1 MRDLHKT
8 RIPSHFIHFS
18 AVSIFGKSISQ
29 RVDRKV
35 IVNLGNQSVETQ
47 SINMPQPS
55 TISQDAALLE
65 SIDTSS
71 AMNLHKS
78 NLMRMQVGELLEECQ
93 FDLQSRKWASD
104 ANEYLQMVSRVIS
117 KIMFKE
123 GSYQDRADRP
133 ASVEIHKENNL
144 SVEPIGFTKTPF
156 AWTKKS
162 GNAQVLPTFTLLV
175 TLPAD
180 AISAKDYLNNR
191 YIDVSTTEL
200 ENFVLNGVALNIVYI
215 NTLETHLHHAKC
227 SQAVGG
233 ESQESR

>member
-1 MRDLHKT
+1 
-8 RIPSHFIHFS
+8 
-18 AVSIFGKSISQ
+18 
-29 RVDRKV
+29 
-35 IVNLGNQSVETQ
+35 
-47 SINMPQPS
+47 
-55 TISQDAALLE
+55 
-65 SIDTSS
+65 
-71 AMNLHKS
+71 
-78 NLMRMQVGELLEECQ
+78 MRMQVGELLEECQ

-104 ANEYLQMVSRVIS
+104 ANEYLQMLSKVIS
-117 KIMFKE
+117 KIVLKE

-133 ASVEIHKENNL
+133 ASVEIHKGNNL

-215 NTLETHLHHAKC
+215 ITLETHLHHEKC

-233 ESQESR
+233 ESQESRKR